1 MTGND
6 DDFVDEFETKRASDG
21 YGLVMDKGTAEK
33 QEMARNFNDEV
44 EVGSPM
50 AEPEIETAD
59 LPMAAGGIY
68 DEVAPGS
75 EADKALGGEVATAD
89 SLGEGE
95 SVVSAA
101 APVVSS
107 PVTTPEVKGEAL
119 PAAEPVKGM
128 SFGEAFKK
136 YRAAGKKDFP
146 WTNPKT
152 GKTSIYSTALKSEK
166 AKPLPKAAPVTSP
179 TEEPTPQAIA
189 VEVFKLQD
197 EPAPAT
203 VPARST
209 GGIGPDLNPAMQPKP
224 SAKGI
229 YANVGVSAPKK
240 QVAPI
245 NVTGKDGNARPA
257 ESVAEVMAARKGAR
271 GG

>member
-1 MTGND
+1 MTGNE
-6 DDFVDEFETKRASDG
+6 DDFVGEFETKRANDG
-21 YGLVMDKGTAEK
+21 YGLVMDKGSAEK

-95 SVVSAA
+95 TVVGSAD
-101 APVVSS
+101 PVVSS
-107 PVTTPEVKGEAL
+107 PVTESTVKAEAL
-119 PAAEPVKGM
+119 PAAEADKGM
-128 SFGEAFKK
+128 SFGEAFKAA
-136 YRAAGKKDFP
+136 RAAGKKAFD
-146 WTNPKT
+146 WN
-152 GKTSIYSTALKSEK
+152 GKSFTTALKSEK
-166 AKPLPKAAPVTSP
+166 AKPLPKAAPVAAP
-179 TEEPTPQAIA
+179 AKEPTPQAIA
-189 VEVFKLQD
+189 EAVFKD

-203 VPARST
+203 GPARST

-224 SAKGI
+224 GAKSI
-229 YANVGVSAPKK
+229 YANVGVSAPQK

-245 NVTGKDGNARPA
+245 NVAGKDGSSRPA
-257 ESVAEVMAARKGAR
+257 ESVAEVMTDRKGAR

>member
-1 MTGND
+1 MTGNE
-6 DDFVDEFETKRASDG
+6 DDFVGEFETKRSNDG
-21 YGLVMDKGTAEK
+21 YGLVMDKGSAEK
-33 QEMARNFNDEV
+33 QEMARTFNDEV
-44 EVGSPM
+44 EVGKPM

-59 LPMAAGGIY
+59 LPEATGGIY

-75 EADKALGGEVATAD
+75 EADKAMSAEVSTAD

-95 SVVSAA
+95 TVVGSAD
-101 APVVSS
+101 PVVSS
-107 PVTTPEVKGEAL
+107 PVTESTVKGEAL

-128 SFGEAFKK
+128 SFGEAFKAA
-136 YRAAGKKDFP
+136 RAAGKKAFD
-146 WTNPKT
+146 WN
-152 GKTSIYSTALKSEK
+152 GKSFTTALKSEK
-166 AKPLPKAAPVTSP
+166 AKSLPKAAPVAAP
-179 TEEPTPQAIA
+179 AEEPTPQAIA

-203 VPARST
+203 GPARST

-224 SAKGI
+224 GSKGI
-229 YANVGVSAPKK
+229 YANVGVSAPQK

-245 NVTGKDGNARPA
+245 NVTGKDGNTRPA

>member
-1 MTGND
+1 MTGNEY
-6 DDFVDEFETKRASDG
+6 DFVGEFETKRANDG

-33 QEMARNFNDEV
+33 QK
-44 EVGSPM
+44 M
-50 AEPEIETAD
+50 AEVFNAPDVGTMDTTAEEEEPAAPALDVPAESETPTA
-59 LPMAAGGIY
+59 
-68 DEVAPGS
+68 
-75 EADKALGGEVATAD
+75 GEVATAD

-95 SVVSAA
+95 TIVGSAD
-101 APVVSS
+101 PVVGGPIAESA
-107 PVTTPEVKGEAL
+107 VKGEAL

-166 AKPLPKAAPVTSP
+166 AKPLPKAAPVAAP
-179 TEEPTPQAIA
+179 AEEPTPQAIA
-189 VEVFKLQD
+189 VEVFRLQD

-203 VPARST
+203 GPARST

-224 SAKGI
+224 GAKGI
-229 YANVGVSAPKK
+229 YANVGVSAPQK

>member
-1 MTGND
+1 MTGNE
-6 DDFVDEFETKRASDG
+6 DDFVGEFETKRANDG
-21 YGLVMDKGTAEK
+21 YGLVMDKGSAEK
-33 QEMARNFNDEV
+33 QEMAQQFDAPD
-44 EVGSPM
+44 VGTM
-50 AEPEIETAD
+50 EPE
-59 LPMAAGGIY
+59 AAEAE
-68 DEVAPGS
+68 DPVQAPP
-75 EADKALGGEVATAD
+75 APVGGEVPVAD
-89 SLGEGE
+89 SLDAGE
-95 SVVSAA
+95 SVVDA
-101 APVVSS
+101 APAVTS
-107 PVTTPEVKGEAL
+107 PVAESTVKGEVL

-136 YRAAGKKDFP
+136 YRDAGEKTFP

-166 AKPLPKAAPVTSP
+166 AKSLPKAAPVAAP
-179 TEEPTPQAIA
+179 AEEPTPQAIA
-189 VEVFKLQD
+189 VEVFRLQD

-203 VPARST
+203 GPARST

-224 SAKGI
+224 GSKGI
-229 YANVGVSAPKK
+229 YANVGVSAPQK

-245 NVTGKDGNARPA
+245 NVTGKDGAARPA